1 MLTFTRK
8 FKIIAL
14 SCAVT
19 VIGSV
24 FFITQPAH
32 ALFPQSPDQE
42 YTTAPP
48 VGTVDSSPDTTEPL
62 TIVTRV
68 VAPFVIDETKDKA
81 NPAFSGYSKDL
92 IDLIQ
97 YDLTQNGAA
106 YGLTK
111 NQQEIIKKPLK
122 IHTVDEPTAEGL
134 IKYIENG
141 QANAAI
147 ASISI
152 TNSREGRID
161 YSMPMFNS
169 ALQTMRLAKD
179 APGPNI
185 FKAFGALLMRHE
197 TLVLL
202 SITAGFIL
210 LVAHLI
216 YFFEHRHPK
225 SPWYKE
231 KYPNGVLETAWWSLT
246 TLVGQ
251 EESHPRSGRSRL
263 TAMSLMI
270 FGVLFVTIFTASF
283 TSELTLQR
291 IDDPRRGPQSL
302 DGQVVI
308 TVRNSTSY
316 DFLENQRTKLRIKDI
331 KTTDNIDQAYGLL
344 QQGGGD
350 AIVYDAPVLQYHAQN
365 KGKGTFVT
373 VGSVFHPEYYGIAL
387 PKGSPW
393 REPFNRAIL
402 SLSEAGKLDEL
413 RDIWLDKESIY
424 LPE

>member
-1 MLTFTRK
+1 MHTSLKWLGISIGCIVAAISGVF
-8 FKIIAL
+8 IA
-14 SCAVT
+14 
-19 VIGSV
+19 
-24 FFITQPAH
+24 TQPAQ
-32 ALFPQSPDQE
+32 AIFPQSRDNL
-42 YTTAPP
+42 YTTPP
-48 VGTVDSSPDTTEPL
+48 VGAVSTSPENTEPL

-68 VAPFVIDETKDKA
+68 VAPFVVDETKDGK
-81 NPAFSGYSKDL
+81 PKYSGYSKAL

-97 YDLTQNGAA
+97 TDLIKNGDV

-111 NQQEIIKKPLK
+111 TRQEIIKKPLN

-134 IKYIENG
+134 IRYVENG

-152 TNSREGRID
+152 TNDRENRVD
-161 YSMPMFNS
+161 FSMPMFNS

-185 FKAFGALLMRHE
+185 FTAFSALISRHE
-197 TLVLL
+197 THILL
-202 SITAGFIL
+202 LIAAGFIL

-216 YFFEHRHPK
+216 YFFERRHPK
-225 SPWYKE
+225 SPWYQE
-231 KYPNGVLETAWWSLT
+231 QYPSGVFETSWWSIT

-263 TAMSLMI
+263 AAISLMV
-270 FGVLFVTIFTASF
+270 FGVLFVSIFTASF

-291 IDDPRRGPQSL
+291 IDDPIRGPQSL
-302 DGQVVI
+302 EDQVVI

-316 DFLENQRTKLRIKDI
+316 DFLDNQRTLLKLKDI
-331 KTTDNIDQAYGLL
+331 KTTDDIEQAYMWL
-344 QQGGGD
+344 QEGRGD
-350 AIVYDAPVLQYHAQN
+350 AIVYDAPVLQYYEKN
-365 KGKGTFVT
+365 KGKGVFVT

-402 SLSEAGKLDEL
+402 SLSEAGELDKL

>member
-1 MLTFTRK
+1 MRVSPQWSR
-8 FKIIAL
+8 IIG
-14 SCAVT
+14 
-19 VIGSV
+19 IGCLIATIGGV
-24 FFITQPAH
+24 FVATQPAQ
-32 ALFPQSPDQE
+32 AMFPQSRDQL
-42 YTTAPP
+42 YTTPP
-48 VGTVDSSPDTTEPL
+48 VGTVNTSPDTTEPL
-62 TIVTRV
+62 TVVTRV
-68 VAPFVIDETKDKA
+68 VAPFVVDETRDGTPKY
-81 NPAFSGYSKDL
+81 SGYSKAL
-92 IDLIQ
+92 IDLVQ
-97 YDLTQNGAA
+97 DDLIKNGKV

-111 NQQEIIKKPLK
+111 NQQEVIEKPLN

-134 IKYIENG
+134 IHYVENG

-152 TNSREGRID
+152 TNNREGRVD

-169 ALQTMRLAKD
+169 ALQTMRLAKN

-185 FKAFGALLMRHE
+185 FTAFGTLISRHE
-197 TLVLL
+197 MHVLL
-202 SITAGFIL
+202 LITAGFIL

-216 YFFEHRHPK
+216 YWFERRHPK

-231 KYPNGVLETAWWSLT
+231 PYPSGVFETAWWSVT

-263 TAMSLMI
+263 AAISLMV
-270 FGVLFVTIFTASF
+270 FGVLFVSIFTASF
-283 TSELTLQR
+283 ASELTLQR
-291 IDDPRRGPQSL
+291 IDDPTRGPQSL
-302 DGQVVI
+302 EDQTVI

-316 DFLENQRTKLRIKDI
+316 DFLDNQRTPLKLRDI
-331 KTTDNIDQAYGLL
+331 KTTDDIEQAYTWLKEGR
-344 QQGGGD
+344 GD
-350 AIVYDAPVLQYHAQN
+350 AIVYDAPVLQYYAEN

-387 PKGSPW
+387 PKDSPW

-402 SLSEAGKLDEL
+402 SLSEAGELDKL
-413 RDIWLDKESIY
+413 RDVWLNKESIY

>member
-1 MLTFTRK
+1 MHVSLRWL
-8 FKIIAL
+8 KIIVI
-14 SCAVT
+14 SCAVAT
-19 VIGSV
+19 ISGV
-24 FFITQPAH
+24 FISSPAQ
-32 ALFPQSPDQE
+32 AIFPQSPDQL
-42 YTTAPP
+42 YTTPP
-48 VGTVDSSPDTTEPL
+48 TGTVNKSADTTESL

-68 VAPFVIDETKDKA
+68 VAPFVIDETSDGKPKY
-81 NPAFSGYSKDL
+81 SGYSKDL

-97 YDLTQNGAA
+97 DDLIENGET

-111 NQQEIIKKPLK
+111 AQQEVIKKPLN

-134 IKYIENG
+134 IRYVEDG

-161 YSMPMFNS
+161 YSMPMFDS
-169 ALQTMRLAKD
+169 ALQTMRLAED

-185 FKAFGALLMRHE
+185 FKAFGTLIIRHE
-197 TLVLL
+197 TTVLL
-202 SITAGFIL
+202 LITAGFIL

-216 YFFEHRHPK
+216 YFFERRHPK
-225 SPWYKE
+225 SPWYNE
-231 KYPNGVLETAWWSLT
+231 KYPTGVFETTWWSIT

-263 TAMSLMI
+263 AAISLMI
-270 FGVLFVTIFTASF
+270 FGVLFVSIFTASF
-283 TSELTLQR
+283 ASELTLQR
-291 IDDPRRGPQSL
+291 IDDPTRGPQSL
-302 DGQVVI
+302 EGQVVI

-316 DFLENQRTKLRIKDI
+316 DFLNNKRTPLKLKDI
-331 KTTDNIDQAYGLL
+331 KTTDDIEQAHTLL
-344 QQGGGD
+344 KEGKGD
-350 AIVYDAPVLQYHAQN
+350 AIVYDAAVLQYFAKN
-365 KGKGTFVT
+365 KGKGTYVT

-387 PKGSPW
+387 PKDSPW

-402 SLSEAGKLDEL
+402 SLSESGELDKL
-413 RDIWLDKESIY
+413 RSVWLDKESVY